1 MNITNKMRNSSL
13 AIVRLLSFAV
23 AATTSAGLSAQTLKS
38 GEQVYQQ
45 VCISCHASGKEGAPK
60 FGSKKDWAPLIEEGQ
75 EELTAHAWVG
85 VRGMP
90 ARGGADDLTLEEF
103 ARAVAYMA
111 RAAGGNWQDPDAR
124 MMKHIRKEEKKR
136 IKHLKSR

>member
-1 MNITNKMRNSSL
+1 MNITNKTRNS
-13 AIVRLLSFAV
+13 ARVITRLLAFSL

-45 VCISCHASGKEGAPK
+45 VCISCHASGKDDAPK

-75 EELTAHAWVG
+75 DVLTAHAWVG

-90 ARGGADDLTLEEF
+90 AKGGAEDLTQEEF

-111 RAAGGNWQDPDAR
+111 RDAGGSWQDPDAR
-124 MMKHIRKEEKKR
+124 MMQHIRKEEKKR
-136 IKHLKSR
+136 IKHLKSS